1 MRKSQKLEVRR
12 GTKRPGVAER
22 RVRRSL
28 VMLVLPLSILACSG
42 DDNPGTAGGSGG
54 NGGSG
59 GSGATGG
66 SGKGGASGSGGSGAT
81 DAGSTGGSGGVAG
94 SGGTGGAAG
103 NGGTAGSGG
112 TAGKGGSSG
121 SSGASGSAGTAGSS
135 GAGGNAGASGSGGS
149 AGGGGAAGSAGS
161 GGTAGAAGSAGSGGS
176 AGAADGGSKD
186 SGSKDAPAVD
196 GGGPVDGG
204 GACPTTL
211 PAPMPGDSESAF
223 YANDPNVPHGA
234 ITTVLYPWTGSS
246 QPGQPSGQQRLH
258 VYTPPNY
265 DSSGATKYPVLYLNH
280 GAGNDDS
287 NWSCYQGSTPPTSG
301 SASDCGAAGF
311 IADNLIAAGKA
322 VPLIII
328 VPYSSDCSVTQPP
341 TSSDF
346 ACSPKYKTAIVPYV
360 ESHYPVI
367 VDRHYRAMAG
377 LSMGGFLT
385 MATCLPNLATFGS
398 CFAYS
403 AGYQQSA
410 FQSAAG
416 ITPLLMDPMGTNGLL
431 DVPFYNAIGTAD
443 NVVQPSTTDAV
454 DSVLTG
460 AGIKTFKVRTP
471 LGHVWQN
478 WRRYLWQT
486 LQLTFKNTSGCR

>member
-1 MRKSQKLEVRR
+1 M
-12 GTKRPGVAER
+12 P
-22 RVRRSL
+22 
-28 VMLVLPLSILACSG
+28 I
-42 DDNPGTAGGSGG
+42 
-54 NGGSG
+54 
-59 GSGATGG
+59 
-66 SGKGGASGSGGSGAT
+66 
-81 DAGSTGGSGGVAG
+81 
-94 SGGTGGAAG
+94 
-103 NGGTAGSGG
+103 
-112 TAGKGGSSG
+112 
-121 SSGASGSAGTAGSS
+121 
-135 GAGGNAGASGSGGS
+135 
-149 AGGGGAAGSAGS
+149 
-161 GGTAGAAGSAGSGGS
+161 
-176 AGAADGGSKD
+176 
-186 SGSKDAPAVD
+186 
-196 GGGPVDGG
+196 
-204 GACPTTL
+204 
-211 PAPMPGDSESAF
+211 PGDSDTAF
-223 YANDPNVPHGA
+223 YANDPNVAHGTV
-234 ITTVLYPWTGSS
+234 TTVLYPWTGST
-246 QPGQPSGQQRLH
+246 QPGQPTGQQRLH

-287 NWSCYQGSTPPTSG
+287 NWSCYQGGTPPTTG
-301 SASDCGAAGF
+301 AASDCGSAGF

-328 VPYSSDCSVTQPP
+328 MPYSSDCSVTQPP

-346 ACSPKYKTAIVPYV
+346 ACSPKYKTGIVPYV
-360 ESHYPVI
+360 EANYPVK

-410 FQSAAG
+410 FQSAGG
-416 ITPLLMDPMGTNGLL
+416 ITPLLGDPMGTNALL

-443 NVVQPSTTDAV
+443 TVVQPSTTDAV
-454 DSVLTG
+454 DMVLTN

-486 LQLTFKNTSGCR
+486 LQLTFKNTNGCR

>member
-1 MRKSQKLEVRR
+1 M
-12 GTKRPGVAER
+12 
-22 RVRRSL
+22 
-28 VMLVLPLSILACSG
+28 
-42 DDNPGTAGGSGG
+42 
-54 NGGSG
+54 
-59 GSGATGG
+59 
-66 SGKGGASGSGGSGAT
+66 
-81 DAGSTGGSGGVAG
+81 
-94 SGGTGGAAG
+94 
-103 NGGTAGSGG
+103 
-112 TAGKGGSSG
+112 
-121 SSGASGSAGTAGSS
+121 
-135 GAGGNAGASGSGGS
+135 
-149 AGGGGAAGSAGS
+149 
-161 GGTAGAAGSAGSGGS
+161 
-176 AGAADGGSKD
+176 
-186 SGSKDAPAVD
+186 
-196 GGGPVDGG
+196 
-204 GACPTTL
+204 
-211 PAPMPGDSESAF
+211 PMPGDTETAF
-223 YANDPNVPHGA
+223 YANDPAIAHGA
-234 ITTVLYPWTGSS
+234 ITTALYPWTGSS

-258 VYTPPNY
+258 IYTPPNY
-265 DSSGATKYPVLYLNH
+265 DPSGATKYPVLYLNH

-287 NWSCYQGSTPPTSG
+287 NWSCYSGGTPPTSG
-301 SASDCGAAGF
+301 TATDCGAAGF

-322 VPLIII
+322 VPVIII
-328 VPYSSDCSVTQPP
+328 MPYSSDCSVTNPP

-360 ESHYPVI
+360 ESNYPVI

-416 ITPLLMDPMGTNGLL
+416 ITPLLSDPSGTNGLL

-443 NVVQPSTTDAV
+443 VVVQPSTADAV
-454 DSVLTG
+454 DMVLTN

-486 LQLTFKNTSGCR
+486 LQLEFKNTNGCR

>member
-1 MRKSQKLEVRR
+1 MRKSGKLELGRAAKH
-12 GTKRPGVAER
+12 GEW
-22 RVRRSL
+22 RVRRACCHL
-28 VMLVLPLSILACSG
+28 ALMVVPLGILGCSSDEG
-42 DDNPGTAGGSGG
+42 VGATGGQGGTGGG
-54 NGGSG
+54 G

-66 SGKGGASGSGGSGAT
+66 SSKGGASGGGGSGVA
-81 DAGSTGGSGGVAG
+81 DSGSPGG
-94 SGGTGGAAG
+94 SGGTGGTGGSSGAAG
-103 NGGTAGSGG
+103 NGGTAGK
-112 TAGKGGSSG
+112 A
-121 SSGASGSAGTAGSS
+121 
-135 GAGGNAGASGSGGS
+135 GSGGS
-149 AGGGGAAGSAGS
+149 SGAAGSAGS
-161 GGTAGAAGSAGSGGS
+161 SGTGGSSGAAGSAGSSGTGGSSGAAGSAGSGGS
-176 AGAADGGSKD
+176 SGAAGSAGSGGSSGTTDGGSKD
-186 SGSKDAPAVD
+186 GSTADTGGSAD
-196 GGGPVDGG
+196 GGSGT
-204 GACPTTL
+204 CPMTL
-211 PAPMPGDSESAF
+211 PAPMPGDSDGAF
-223 YANDPNVPHGA
+223 YANDPGIAHGSL
-234 ITTVLYPWTGSS
+234 TTVLYPWTGSA

-287 NWSCYQGSTPPTSG
+287 NWSCFTGGTPPTSG
-301 SASDCGAAGF
+301 QPTDCGAAGF

-328 VPYSSDCSVTQPP
+328 MPYSSDCSVTQPP
-341 TSSDF
+341 TSSDY

-385 MATCLPNLATFGS
+385 MASCLPNLATFGS

-403 AGYQQSA
+403 AGYQQAA
-410 FQSAAG
+410 FQSAGG
-416 ITPLLMDPMGTNGLL
+416 ITPLLNDPTGTNGLL

-443 NVVQPSTTDAV
+443 TVVLPATTDAV

-486 LQLTFKNTSGCR
+486 LQLTFKNTNGCR

>member
-1 MRKSQKLEVRR
+1 MA
-12 GTKRPGVAER
+12 GV
-22 RVRRSL
+22 
-28 VMLVLPLSILACSG
+28 
-42 DDNPGTAGGSGG
+42 SGG

-59 GSGATGG
+59 GSAGLGAADSG
-66 SGKGGASGSGGSGAT
+66 SPAGSGGSG
-81 DAGSTGGSGGVAG
+81 
-94 SGGTGGAAG
+94 
-103 NGGTAGSGG
+103 
-112 TAGKGGSSG
+112 G
-121 SSGASGSAGTAGSS
+121 SSGAAGQ
-135 GAGGNAGASGSGGS
+135 GGTAGASGSGGN
-149 AGGGGAAGSAGS
+149 AGKGGAGASGGAAGSAGS
-161 GGTAGAAGSAGSGGS
+161 GGRSGAAGSAGSGGTSGAAGSSGSAGSAGSSGAAGSAGSGGS
-176 AGAADGGSKD
+176 GGAPDAGTND
-186 SGSKDAPAVD
+186 SGSKDGATAD
-196 GGGPVDGG
+196 SGGSTEGG
-204 GACPTTL
+204 TGTCPTVL
-211 PAPMPGDSESAF
+211 PAPMPGDSETAF
-223 YANDPNVPHGA
+223 YANDPAIAHGA
-234 ITTVLYPWTGSS
+234 ITTALFPWAGTA

-265 DSSGATKYPVLYLNH
+265 DASGTTQYPVLYLNH

-287 NWSCYQGSTPPTSG
+287 NWSCYSGGTPPTSG
-301 SASDCGAAGF
+301 QPTDCGSAGF

-322 VPLIII
+322 VPLII
-328 VPYSSDCSVTQPP
+328 VMPYSSDCSVTQPP
-341 TSSDF
+341 TSADF

-367 VDRHYRAMAG
+367 VDRHHRAMAG

-416 ITPLLMDPMGTNGLL
+416 VTPLLNDPPGTNGLL

-443 NVVQPSTTDAV
+443 TVVQPSTADAV
-454 DSVLTG
+454 DTVLTS

-486 LQLTFKNTSGCR
+486 LQLTFKNSNGCR